1 MAPKFLFAAM
11 LVALSASVSAQV
23 PAPVVTEKYAVRE
36 GFAFPAKAPVRVLIF
51 RPEIKIGEKT
61 TAGLFQTNA
70 EWNMAA
76 RKELTRA
83 LLAAHNARGL
93 EAVLHRGDSEQDSA
107 VLADYRALFRT
118 VVRSAIRHKLFG
130 SEPLPSKIDRFDWS
144 LGDGVSRIAP
154 ESKADYG
161 LFLFSHDGFESPG
174 RKAAQIVASLRGARD
189 AGGAHLGYAALVDL
203 KNGDLLWLNV
213 DLKTVGDVRTVEGA
227 NQRIEQL
234 LVGFPKKAAEVKP

>member
-1 MAPKFLFAAM
+1 MAPKFLFVAM
-11 LVALSASVSAQV
+11 LVALSATVSAQG

-36 GFAFPAKAPVRVLIF
+36 GFAFPATAPVRVLIF
-51 RPEIKIGEKT
+51 RPEIKIGEQT

-76 RKELTRA
+76 RK
-83 LLAAHNARGL
+83 
-93 EAVLHRGDSEQDSA
+93 DSEQDSA
-107 VLADYRALFRT
+107 ILADYRALFRT

-130 SEPLPSKIDRFDWS
+130 SETLPSKIDRFDWS

-203 KNGDLLWLNV
+203 KNGNLIWLNV
-213 DLKTVGDVRTVEGA
+213 DLKTVGDVRTAEGA

-234 LVGFPKKAAEVKP
+234 LAGFPKKAVEVKP